1 MSYITSVQSEW
12 LKTKRSA
19 ASWLTLA
26 GGLFIPVIILVD
38 QFTNY
43 KTLPAVYAAQHFW
56 ERHFSRSWQFM
67 AFFLLPVGVILASS
81 LVAQLEFRNNT
92 WKQLLATPQKRST
105 IFFAKLLVI
114 ITMMLQFFILFT
126 IGIYLSAVIP
136 SLIFKG
142 VAYPAAPLL
151 LNSFLKTTGLFFI
164 DCLPII
170 ALQYLLS
177 LQFKNF
183 LVPIGAGLAIFMAA
197 LIANSWQYVY
207 INPYSY
213 CMISF
218 SRMQGRSA
226 ITLPVHAIALGY
238 FFVFTVAGYLL
249 FILKKE
255 KG

>member
-1 MSYITSVQSEW
+1 MSYIHSFQSEW

-26 GGLFIPVIILVD
+26 GGLFIPLIILID
-38 QFTNY
+38 LFTNY
-43 KTLPAVYAAQHFW
+43 KTLPAAYTAAHFW

-81 LVAQLEFRNNT
+81 LIAQLEFRNNT
-92 WKQLLATPQKRST
+92 WKQLLATPQKHST

-136 SLIFKG
+136 SLVLKG
-142 VAYPAAPLL
+142 VTYPAEPLL
-151 LNSFLKTTGLFFI
+151 LKGFIKTTGLFFI
-164 DCLPII
+164 DCLPVI

-183 LVPIGAGLAIFMAA
+183 LVPIGIGLAIFMAA

-207 INPYSY
+207 IIPYSY

-218 SRMQGRSA
+218 SRIQGRSA
-226 ITLPVHAIALGY
+226 ITVPVHTIAIGY
-238 FFVFTVAGYLL
+238 FLVFTIAGYLL

>member
-1 MSYITSVQSEW
+1 MNYIHSFQSEW

-26 GGLFIPVIILVD
+26 GGLFIPLVILTD

-43 KTLPAVYAAQHFW
+43 KTLAVVYAAPHFW

-81 LVAQLEFRNNT
+81 LIAQLEFRNNA
-92 WKQLLATPQKRST
+92 WKQLLATPQRRST

-114 ITMMLQFFILFT
+114 IVMMLQFFILFT
-126 IGIYLSAVIP
+126 IGIYLSAIIP
-136 SLIFKG
+136 SLLLKG
-142 VAYPAAPLL
+142 VAYPAASLPLK
-151 LNSFLKTTGLFFI
+151 SFLQTTGLFFI

-177 LQFKNF
+177 LKFKNF
-183 LVPIGAGLAIFMAA
+183 LVPIGVGLAIFMAA

-207 INPYSY
+207 VIPYSY

-218 SRMQGRSA
+218 SRIQGRSA
-226 ITLPVHAIALGY
+226 VTLPVHAIAMGY
-238 FFVFTVAGYLL
+238 FVLFTIAGYLL